1 MEQHY
6 FTLLVFAIAGFTFPI
21 LNLLISKLLRRDYP
35 DPAKLT
41 TYESGETPFG
51 DARVR
56 FHIHYYI
63 FALIFVLFDIETV
76 FLYPWAV
83 VFHSMDKILAFV
95 QMFIFVLM
103 LGIALLYAYKKKVLT
118 WV

>member
-1 MEQHY
+1 MDQY
-6 FTLLVFAIAGFTFPI
+6 FTILVFALAGFSFPI
-21 LNLLISKLLRRDYP
+21 IMDLVSRLFRRDYP

-41 TYESGETPFG
+41 TYESGETPYG

-63 FALIFVLFDIETV
+63 FALLFVLFDVETV

-83 VFHSMDKILAFV
+83 VFSSLDKVFAFV
-95 QMFIFVLM
+95 EMAVFVLM
-103 LGIALLYAYKKKVLT
+103 LLIGLIYAYKKKVLT

>member
-1 MEQHY
+1 MDHY
-6 FTLLVFAIAGFTFPI
+6 FTILVFALAGFTFP
-21 LNLLISKLLRRDYP
+21 LINVLVSKLLRRDYP

-63 FALIFVLFDIETV
+63 FALIFVLFDILTV
-76 FLYPWAV
+76 FMYPWAV
-83 VFHSMDKILAFV
+83 VVATTDILNVFTGMAV
-95 QMFIFVLM
+95 FVLM
-103 LGIALLYAYKKKVLT
+103 LGIALLYAYKKKVLV